1 MNQRKAEFRTRPVDH
16 GVIADRE
23 RNDRQKKDERTDA
36 RKHGPG
42 VSQNL
47 NQVIV
52 NPYICVCVL
61 LVCMFDIHQVL

>member
-23 RNDRQKKDERTDA
+23 RTDRRKKDERTGA

-42 VSQNL
+42 ASQNL

-52 NPYICVCVL
+52 SPYIYIYV
-61 LVCMFDIHQVL
+61 F